1 MRDENQ
7 RRDSLQLPS
16 QIRPLGCD
24 RVTGQIQYLPRSKIF
39 ISDTTLSIFNSANPS
54 PGSVLSQ
61 WLSVQGQGVFR
72 GSREAPGVREDN
84 PR

>member
-24 RVTGQIQYLPRSKIF
+24 RVTRQIQYLPRSKIF
-39 ISDTTLSIFNSANPS
+39 ISDTTLSIFKAKEYF
-54 PGSVLSQ
+54 SVFINERVIDSNKIKEI
-61 WLSVQGQGVFR
+61 
-72 GSREAPGVREDN
+72 SRHTL
-84 PR
+84 